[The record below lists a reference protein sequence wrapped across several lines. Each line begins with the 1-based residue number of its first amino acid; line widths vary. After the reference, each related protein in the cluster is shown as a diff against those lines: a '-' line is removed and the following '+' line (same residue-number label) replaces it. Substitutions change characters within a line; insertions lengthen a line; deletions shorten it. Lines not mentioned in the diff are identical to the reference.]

1 MSSTLVAKQL
11 GLRIGSRTLIN
22 PLNLECHLGE
32 FITIMGPN
40 GAGKSTLLR
49 LLTGFL
55 GATEGECLL
64 AGKSYAQWDRRQL
77 AGQRA
82 VMRQHNQLAFAMS
95 AEEVILLG
103 ISQYATRRQC
113 AILEQVV
120 ALIGCQALRDRN
132 YATLSGGE
140 QQQIQ
145 LARVLAQLW
154 KEDEPE
160 GWLFLDE
167 PTSALDLFH
176 QQHLLR
182 LLHRLTRNGKL
193 MVCAVL
199 HDVNLAATWSD
210 RILVMKQGSLVAD
223 GSVQQV
229 LTESQLTAW
238 YQAELSVIQPA
249 SSSHPIVLLNK

>member
-1 MSSTLVAKQL
+1 MDKRLTARQLTLQ
-11 GLRIGSRTLIN
+11 IGSRTVVN
-22 PLNLECHLGE
+22 PLDLTLELGE
-32 FITIMGPN
+32 FVTIMGPN

-55 GATEGECLL
+55 SATTGECCL
-64 AGKSYAQWDRRQL
+64 AGKPYTQWDRKQL
-77 AGQRA
+77 ASQRA

-103 ISQYATRRQC
+103 ISHYPIRRQRI
-113 AILEQVV
+113 ILDQVV
-120 ALIGCQALRDRN
+120 ALIGCLALCDRN

-154 KEDEPE
+154 KEEGPE

-182 LLHRLTRNGKL
+182 LLHRLTRNRKL

-210 RILVMKQGSLVAD
+210 RIVVMQQGTLVAD

-229 LTESQLTAW
+229 LTESQLTTW
-238 YQAELSVIQPA
+238 YQAELRVIQPD

>member
-1 MSSTLVAKQL
+1 MHKTLSARQL
-11 GLRIGSRTLIN
+11 GLQIGSRTLIT
-22 PLNLECHLGE
+22 PLDLKLELGE
-32 FITIMGPN
+32 FVTIMGPN

-55 GATEGECLL
+55 SATEGECLL
-64 AGKSYAQWDRRQL
+64 AGKPYAQWDRSQL
-77 AGQRA
+77 ASQRA

-103 ISQYATRRQC
+103 ISQYATRRQRT
-113 AILEQVV
+113 ILEQVV
-120 ALIGCQALRDRN
+120 ALIGCQMLCDRN

-182 LLHRLTRNGKL
+182 LLHRLTRNGRL

-210 RILVMKQGSLVAD
+210 RIVVMRQGALVAD

-249 SSSHPIVLLNK
+249 SFSHPIVLLNK

>member
-1 MSSTLVAKQL
+1 MHNTLTASRL
-11 GLRIGSRTLIN
+11 GLQTGTRTLIN
-22 PLNLECHLGE
+22 PLDLTLKLGE
-32 FITIMGPN
+32 FVTIMGPN

-55 GATEGECLL
+55 SPTTGECWL
-64 AGKSYAQWDRRQL
+64 AGKPYSQWQRKQL

-95 AEEVILLG
+95 AEEVIVLG
-103 ISQYATRRQC
+103 ISQYTMRRQRM
-113 AILEQVV
+113 IVDQVV
-120 ALIGCQALRDRN
+120 ALIGCQALCDRN

-154 KEDEPE
+154 KEDQPE

-210 RILVMKQGSLVAD
+210 RIVVIQQGDLVAD

-238 YQAELSVIQPA
+238 YQAELGVIQPA

>member
-1 MSSTLVAKQL
+1 MLKTLTARQL
-11 GLRIGSRTLIN
+11 ELRIGSQTLIN
-22 PLNLECHLGE
+22 TLDLDLKLGE
-32 FITIMGPN
+32 FVTIMGPN

-55 GATEGECLL
+55 GATNGECLL
-64 AGKSYAQWDRRQL
+64 AGKPYAHWDRRQL

-103 ISQYATRRQC
+103 ISQYAIRRQRT
-113 AILEQVV
+113 ILDQVV
-120 ALIGCQALRDRN
+120 SLIGCQALRDRY

-154 KEDEPE
+154 KDKEPE

-167 PTSALDLFH
+167 PTSALDLYH

-182 LLHRLTRNGKL
+182 LLHRLTRGGKL
-193 MVCAVL
+193 MVCAIL

-210 RILVMKQGSLVAD
+210 RIVVMQQGTLVAD
-223 GSVQQV
+223 GPVQQV